1 MALKLARTFS
11 VVVIVTTGCF
21 IVMAL
26 LPGDPAELALRDAS
40 EAVSQEKIE
49 QTRHI
54 LGLDKSLWRRAV
66 IWIQGIAHLD
76 FGKSYRTGEP
86 VIREILSRMGT
97 TISLALFTI
106 VWVIPCSIAGAW
118 MSVKSRRLQILFSTI
133 GLLGYT
139 VPDYVLGLGLLL
151 IAGVILKIP
160 AESLPFLPVL
170 TLGLPMF
177 AFYLNVTHTLLVQAL
192 NTDFI
197 RFAYAKGLSERTVL
211 LNHIL
216 PFIIPSL
223 LVPWAMSLGRL
234 LAGAIVVETIFGLSG
249 IGRLFVDS
257 ILSRDYPVILA
268 LVLWSGWVIGILV
281 SLADVIVTLV
291 NPDVESSGL

>member
-1 MALKLARTFS
+1 
-11 VVVIVTTGCF
+11 
-21 IVMAL
+21 
-26 LPGDPAELALRDAS
+26 
-40 EAVSQEKIE
+40 
-49 QTRHI
+49 
-54 LGLDKSLWRRAV
+54 
-66 IWIQGIAHLD
+66 
-76 FGKSYRTGEP
+76 
-86 VIREILSRMGT
+86 
-97 TISLALFTI
+97 
-106 VWVIPCSIAGAW
+106 
-118 MSVKSRRLQILFSTI
+118 MSVKSRRLQTLFSTI
-133 GLLGYT
+133 GFLSYT
-139 VPDYVLGLGLLL
+139 VPDYVLGLGFLL

-177 AFYLNVTHTLLVQAL
+177 AFYLNITHTLLVQAL

-197 RFAYAKGLSERTVL
+197 RFAYAKGLSERAVL

-234 LAGAIVVETIFGLSG
+234 LAGAIVVETVFGLSG

-268 LVLWSGWVIGILV
+268 LVLWSGWIIGILV
-281 SLADVIVTLV
+281 SLADFIVTLV